1 MEKLL
6 DVLARKDD
14 MAFDDVLAVLQSH
27 CQWLADEIEHQVS
40 EEEKRWTKHDIRTKL
55 SQALRASRIPD
66 KQKDNIIERLTEVV
80 EKEIA
85 KSKRG
90 SVLNHKME
98 AQMNTVTKKIQLLIL
113 KDVNP
118 LIYGS
123 VDTDLPT
130 TDDDQDAIEALRN
143 KLDSLKVLQ
152 KCYEAMNITYRRG
165 GDTLPVLL
173 MQKIDEVQAI
183 VENNKLGREGEHREL
198 QELNKK
204 NKELERELIR
214 LKELEGENKRLGNLR
229 KQAKKA
235 VRTLKDENLTME
247 KNKMKTDEENER
259 LQSQLQIMED
269 RMLIL
274 IKGNDNL
281 NIQNSKLQRDNQKLS
296 ATIAQLRLES
306 GTNYIS
312 FVDRLKS
319 VNKTIIN
326 ENLRLRTK
334 YNKLE
339 ESKRQKNIRLQK
351 VLVENEFLRQQ
362 IQKLKRIGAHNS
374 TTR

>member
-1 MEKLL
+1 M
-6 DVLARKDD
+6 
-14 MAFDDVLAVLQSH
+14 
-27 CQWLADEIEHQVS
+27 
-40 EEEKRWTKHDIRTKL
+40 
-55 SQALRASRIPD
+55 SQ
-66 KQKDNIIERLTEVV
+66 
-80 EKEIA
+80 
-85 KSKRG
+85 
-90 SVLNHKME
+90 
-98 AQMNTVTKKIQLLIL
+98 
-113 KDVNP
+113 
-118 LIYGS
+118 
-123 VDTDLPT
+123 
-130 TDDDQDAIEALRN
+130 
-143 KLDSLKVLQ
+143 
-152 KCYEAMNITYRRG
+152 ITYRRG

-339 ESKRQKNIRLQK
+339 ESKRQKNIRMQK